1 MDNIEVKEILM
12 KLLRPQL
19 LMLALLVAS
28 TVPLTVG
35 QTVSTLYSFSGQ
47 GSSGMPEGT
56 TPSQARD
63 GKLYGAD
70 FGPNG
75 SGGSIF
81 KITTTG
87 LETQIYTFGSDG
99 TNPVAGLTLGT
110 DGNFYG
116 TTLYGGSANSGV
128 LFKVTPSGTY
138 TVLHEFQ
145 GDSDGAFPV
154 APPIQASDG
163 NFYGSTSGTS
173 GASTIYKYTA
183 SGSFSTIFSFN
194 QTQGQY
200 AAGALTQGTD
210 DNLYGTAEIG
220 GANLCGTL
228 FKMTTAGTLLWS
240 YSFPCGTGGAVPV
253 GSLLQANDG
262 SFYGVTVQGGLS
274 IGCGTAFKL
283 DQAGNVSTLYAFK
296 NITDGCGP
304 EGGVSQGT
312 DGNLYGTTQF
322 GGTHDQGTLY
332 QLTTGRVHTI
342 LYSFGGTGK
351 QPLAAPIQDTNGKF
365 YGTTNVGGR
374 SGNGTIYS
382 LDMGL
387 GSFIAFV
394 RPKGAVGGT
403 AQILSQGLTGAT
415 GVTFNGT
422 AATSFKVV
430 NDTYMTAVVP
440 SGATTG
446 PVVVTTPG
454 GTLTSN
460 VSFRILQ

>member
-1 MDNIEVKEILM
+1 M
-12 KLLRPQL
+12 KLLRVHL
-19 LMLALLVAS
+19 LMLTALVAS
-28 TVPLTVG
+28 TAPLTLG
-35 QTVSTLYSFSGQ
+35 QAVSTLYSFSGQ

-56 TPSQARD
+56 TPTQGRD
-63 GKLYGAD
+63 GKLYGTD

-81 KITTTG
+81 KITSAG

-99 TNPVAGLTLGT
+99 TNPAAGLTLGT

-116 TTLYGGSANSGV
+116 ATFYGGSANSGV
-128 LFKVTPSGTY
+128 LFKVAPNGTY

-145 GDSDGAFPV
+145 GGSDGAFPV
-154 APPIQASDG
+154 GPPIQASDG
-163 NFYGSTSGTS
+163 NFYGSTSGTN
-173 GASTIYKYTA
+173 GASTVYKYT
-183 SGSFSTIFSFN
+183 SNGSFSTIFSFD

-200 AAGALTQGTD
+200 ATGTLTQGTD

-220 GANLCGTL
+220 GTNLCGTL

-240 YSFPCGTGGAVPV
+240 YSFPCGAGGGVPI

-262 SFYGVTVQGGLS
+262 NFYGVTIQGGLS
-274 IGCGTAFKL
+274 IGCGTVFKL
-283 DQAGNVSTLYAFK
+283 NQAGKVSTLYAFK

-304 EGGVSQGT
+304 EGGLTQGT
-312 DGNLYGTTQF
+312 DGNFYGTTQF

-332 QLTTGRVHTI
+332 QLTTSNSHTI
-342 LYSFGGTGK
+342 LYSFGATGR
-351 QPLAAPIQDTNGKF
+351 QPLAAPMQDTSGKF
-365 YGTTNVGGR
+365 YGTTNLGGK

-382 LDMGL
+382 LNMGL
-387 GSFIAFV
+387 GSFITFV
-394 RPKGAVGGT
+394 RPNGAIGGT
-403 AQILSQGLTGAT
+403 AQILGQGLTGAT
-415 GVTFNGT
+415 GVTFNGI
-422 AATSFKVV
+422 AATSLKVV